1 MREEQTRGM
10 GKDDH
15 DRYLVPGLLRGLATL
30 KLFSPTTPSLSLGQI
45 ADALGITRSA
55 AFRTV
60 YSLTHEGC
68 LLYDERSQTYALGPG
83 VMRLTYGYFATREV
97 VEIAQPELA
106 RLRDKTG
113 WSVHLGVLDGT
124 SVMYLIR
131 LAGPRHEASI
141 IHVGS
146 RLPARATTLGRV
158 LLAGLD
164 PQDLMNRYRHA
175 GPGQPAVRMRKAMVT
190 TILRQAETDTAADAV
205 AHVGD
210 FEAGIISIAA
220 PVRDISGQVV
230 AAINVTTP
238 RTEALEAQM
247 LPVRA
252 RLIETANGVSRLLGW
267 DGKAGHRQAGAN
279 P

>member
-1 MREEQTRGM
+1 MME
-10 GKDDH
+10 DDR

-30 KLFSPTTPSLSLGQI
+30 KLFTPASQSLSLSQI
-45 ADALGITRSA
+45 AKALGITRSA

-60 YSLTHEGC
+60 YTLTHEGC
-68 LLYDERSQTYALGPG
+68 LLYDERSQSYALGPG

-106 RLRDKTG
+106 RLRERTG

-131 LAGPRHEASI
+131 IPGPRHESSI

-164 PQDLMNRYRHA
+164 PQEILNRYR
-175 GPGQPAVRMRKAMVT
+175 PAAATAAPQATGLGVQKVT
-190 TILRQAETDTAADAV
+190 EILRQAKADAAAEV
-205 AHVGD
+205 VSHIGD
-210 FEAGIISIAA
+210 FEAGIISVAA
-220 PVRDISGQVV
+220 PVRTMSGQVV
-230 AAINVTTP
+230 AAINVTAP
-238 RTEALEAQM
+238 REEGMERQIEEVRTALVA
-247 LPVRA
+247 
-252 RLIETANGVSRLLGW
+252 TAGRVSRLLGW
-267 DGKAGHRQAGAN
+267 DPPDPASSCGADAGK
-279 P
+279 